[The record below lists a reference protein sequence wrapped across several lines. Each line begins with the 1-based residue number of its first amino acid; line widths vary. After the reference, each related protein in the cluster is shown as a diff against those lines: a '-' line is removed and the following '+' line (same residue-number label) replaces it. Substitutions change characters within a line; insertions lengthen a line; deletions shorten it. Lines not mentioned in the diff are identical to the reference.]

1 LLVPEKVQGEEQLQG
16 EKYVPFQHD
25 EFEVPVGHI
34 QVDMYSGKLDL
45 SLRLRQA
52 ARVTHLE
59 VLSITTV
66 ASECRKVN

>member
-1 LLVPEKVQGEEQLQG
+1 
-16 EKYVPFQHD
+16 
-25 EFEVPVGHI
+25 
-34 QVDMYSGKLDL
+34 L